1 MTSLT
6 YVKGFIVDSVT
17 GIRDEVD
24 ILLTDIKNE
33 KSDHRHA
40 LIVGGAA
47 GNFTVTGIDVGDKL
61 DEVLLY
67 HVTAGD
73 LDSIFGLDCRV
84 HHQRPQHHQQ
94 HVGHGFDR
102 QQAPRSLDQ
111 SIILCRN
118 S

>member
-40 LIVGGAA
+40 IIVGGAA
-47 GNFTVTGIDVGDKL
+47 GNFTVTGIDVGEKL

-73 LDSIFGLDCRV
+73 LDSISDLTAEVTISALNTINNTLGTASTASKLLV
-84 HHQRPQHHQQ
+84 PWTN
-94 HVGHGFDR
+94 
-102 QQAPRSLDQ
+102 A
-111 SIILCRN
+111 
-118 S
+118 